1 MTQITNWEDPLLMDK
16 LKNDYHFYAGTGQIV
31 NIKTIFEVIKDIVLE
46 DINII
51 FEQDFITIIKE
62 NSNKKSMVHL
72 KLETTFFEKYHIS
85 KNKYVIGVDS
95 IKFNTIIKTAKTGE
109 TIAFCC
115 KKNNDL
121 TRIIIRIE
129 NSIKNTV
136 SETILPILKFEE
148 ELSMM
153 PKEVQYPGSIM
164 TPSKEFQRIFK
175 NIKMMNKKGSNK
187 EVEIIH
193 TEGQLVFKYTGDF
206 SEQTVT
212 LGESN
217 IIPNEEGTNDAFD
230 NEIIQGTFDL
240 DYLLIF
246 TKATNLNNNMLIR
259 IQNDL
264 PLILEYKVGVLGRLY
279 LLLNPIENDVL

>member
-1 MTQITNWEDPLLMDK
+1 MAQITNWEDPKLMEK
-16 LKNDYHFYAGTGQIV
+16 LKNDYHFYAGTGQIL

-72 KLETTFFEKYHIS
+72 KLETKFFEKYHIS
-85 KNKYVIGVDS
+85 EQKYVIGVDS

-121 TRIIIRIE
+121 TKIVIRIE

-148 ELSMM
+148 EVSMI

-175 NIKMMNKKGSNK
+175 NIKMMNKKGNNK

-193 TEGQLVFKYTGDF
+193 TEGQLVFKYVGDF

-217 IIPNEEGTNDAFD
+217 IIPNEDGVISDH

-279 LLLNPIENDVL
+279 LLLNPIENDIL